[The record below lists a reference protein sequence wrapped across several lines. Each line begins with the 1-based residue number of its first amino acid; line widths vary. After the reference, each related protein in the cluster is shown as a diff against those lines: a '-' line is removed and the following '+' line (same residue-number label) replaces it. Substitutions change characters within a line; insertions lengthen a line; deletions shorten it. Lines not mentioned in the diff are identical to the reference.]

1 MNSMNDTN
9 RIQHEQAIIIGA
21 GPCGLAAAIALQD
34 IGMSPL
40 VIEKE
45 MIVRSIYNYPTNLH
59 FFSTPE
65 LLEIGGIPFST
76 PNDKPTRSEAL
87 HYYRN
92 VAARRGVR
100 IRAYEEVLAIEPVAR
115 NKADAADGAG
125 FHVHTQRANG
135 ERRIYACGTAVIATG
150 YFDHPN
156 MLGIPGE
163 HLPKVSH
170 FFREAHPY
178 AGMNVAII
186 GGNNSAIDAALELVR
201 VDAHVTVVYRRE
213 GYSPNIKPWVLPTF
227 KSLVDKGRVNM
238 LFQSAVTEID
248 ARSISVTGSGGAVQR
263 IDNDFVLAMTGFRPD
278 RQFLQAAGIAV
289 DPETSKP
296 RVNPETME
304 TNIPGLYIAG
314 VIASGSDANEV
325 FIETGRN
332 HGKLIAAHVSAGR

>member
-1 MNSMNDTN
+1 MDSVNNTN
-9 RIQHEQAIIIGA
+9 RMQHEHAIIIGA
-21 GPCGLAAAIALQD
+21 GPCGLATAIALQD

-45 MIVRSIYNYPTNLH
+45 MIVRSIYNYPTNLQ

-76 PNDKPTRSEAL
+76 PNEKPTRSEAL

-100 IRAYEEVLAIEPVAR
+100 IHAYEEVLSIEPIAH
-115 NKADAADGAG
+115 NKTDAADGA
-125 FHVHTQRANG
+125 FYVHTRRANG
-135 ERRIYACGTAVIATG
+135 ERRMYTCAKAVIATG

-201 VDAHVTVVYRRE
+201 VDAHVTVVYRKE
-213 GYSPNIKPWVLPTF
+213 SYSPNIKPWVLPAF
-227 KSLVDKGRVNM
+227 RSLVDKGRIRM
-238 LFQSAVTEID
+238 LFQSTVTEID
-248 ARSISVTGSGGAVQR
+248 ARSITVTDSNGTAQR
-263 IDNDFVLAMTGFRPD
+263 LDNDFVLAMTGFRPD
-278 RQFLQAAGIAV
+278 RRFLQAAGIEV
-289 DPETSKP
+289 DQETSKP
-296 RVNPETME
+296 LVNPETME
-304 TNIPGLYIAG
+304 TNVPGLYIAG

-332 HGKLIAAHVSAGR
+332 HGKLIAAHVLAGR